1 MTCLR
6 RPRGLENGE
15 EVMTVDRRNFL
26 VLGSAG
32 LFALS
37 ATKAA
42 VAELPALLR
51 GRTVSSSPAKAVF
64 ARAFNLWMDQ
74 AVRHEQEWSH
84 ESDDVALFRK
94 QLSLGI
100 KPTHGAG
107 AAARLLAYME
117 LGDTSILPIAAA
129 KTDGCTVT
137 PAEAVFGR
145 AFNLWMYESVSHP
158 QNWSHEAGDIAA
170 FRKQSAMGI
179 EPRYGVRA
187 AENLQHFLE
196 QAQVAA

>member
-1 MTCLR
+1 MR
-6 RPRGLENGE
+6 
-15 EVMTVDRRNFL
+15 VDRRNFL
-26 VLGSAG
+26 VFGSVG
-32 LFALS
+32 LVALS
-37 ATKAA
+37 TAKAA

-51 GRTVSSSPAKAVF
+51 GKTLSSSPAKAIF

-74 AVRHEQEWSH
+74 AARHEQEWSH
-84 ESDDVALFRK
+84 ELDDVTLFRK

-107 AAARLLAYME
+107 AAAHLLECMD
-117 LGDTSILPIAAA
+117 LGNTSVLPIAAR
-129 KTDGCTVT
+129 KIDGAAVT

-145 AFNLWMYESVSHP
+145 AFNLWMYETVRHP
-158 QNWSHEAGDIAA
+158 ERSSHEADDVAA

-187 AENLQHFLE
+187 AENLLHFLE